1 VNRAAAGLPSQHH
14 AWRRRI
20 DLSMLRVLAAGILA
34 SAVAMPAAATNGS
47 GLYGKVTRG
56 PNAPVC
62 TAGQPCYAAAP
73 GITLTFTRNAK
84 IVAHI
89 KTGPGGIYRIALP
102 PGSYTVDQLHAAKTM
117 KPPAMKPLVVRVLA
131 HHWKRQNF
139 TIDTG
144 IR

>member
-1 VNRAAAGLPSQHH
+1 
-14 AWRRRI
+14 
-20 DLSMLRVLAAGILA
+20 MLRVLVLGILA
-34 SAVAMPAAATNGS
+34 SAVAMPAAAMNGS

-73 GITLTFTRNAK
+73 GITLTFTKNAK
-84 IVAHI
+84 VVAHI
-89 KTGPGGIYRIALP
+89 KTGPGGSYRIALP
-102 PGSYTVDQLHAAKTM
+102 PGSYTVDELHSAKTMKPPAM